1 MILNCSGIFVTWK
14 TIEKNEDRLR
24 GCIGCLS
31 PVPLSNIERYAR
43 ARSYWVIVINPSA
56 FEDPRFS
63 PIRLSEVKRLQCTV
77 SLLYDF
83 EDANDPM
90 DWEVKLLFDINL
102 RSVGM
107 ESSFPLRNEIVI
119 IELSIFQK

>member
-1 MILNCSGIFVTWK
+1 MPGQ
-14 TIEKNEDRLR
+14 
-24 GCIGCLS
+24 GPIG
-31 PVPLSNIERYAR
+31 
-43 ARSYWVIVINPSA
+43 A

-90 DWEVKLLFDINL
+90 DWEVKLLHGIII
-102 RSVGM
+102 
-107 ESSFPLRNEIVI
+107 SFEERNRHYRAVYLPEVATEQGWDKEETLEHL
-119 IELSIFQK
+119 IEKSGYYGST

>member
-1 MILNCSGIFVTWK
+1 MTWK
-14 TIEKNEDRLR
+14 TIEKDEYRLR

-31 PVPLSNIERYAR
+31 PVPLSNIERYAK
-43 ARSYWVIVINPSA
+43 ARFYLVIEINPSA

-83 EDANDPM
+83 EDASDPM
-90 DWEVKLLFDINL
+90 DWEVE
-102 RSVGM
+102 VA
-107 ESSFPLRNEIVI
+107 V
-119 IELSIFQK
+119 